1 MKKLPFNELRRF
13 AMDQQ
18 RVTRPRIEDMELEH
32 RPDMSFLIVAALSMI
47 GALTVIWWV
56 GSWIVKVV
64 E

>member
-32 RPDMSFLIVAALSMI
+32 RPDIPVLLVYALSFVGI
-47 GALTVIWWV
+47 YQILVWV